1 MNNQIEIR
9 LSVCK
14 DMIRNFIYM
23 PKYGDFID
31 IELTLKNITEFANNL
46 SNFISDTTNEEAFR
60 NPVVIHISGLAS
72 SISITSFILLYSF
85 KKEKMPEIHIRRE
98 MLDRFKAL
106 EARALD
112 LINLIDNHFRSIN
125 PPVVPLLDLSKV
137 QSQVDDIIEHD
148 ELKVSPNP
156 NKTTR
161 KKQNLDKSKISFKV
175 KLTE

>member
-1 MNNQIEIR
+1 
-9 LSVCK
+9 
-14 DMIRNFIYM
+14 
-23 PKYGDFID
+23 
-31 IELTLKNITEFANNL
+31 
-46 SNFISDTTNEEAFR
+46 
-60 NPVVIHISGLAS
+60 
-72 SISITSFILLYSF
+72 
-85 KKEKMPEIHIRRE
+85 

-137 QSQVDDIIEHD
+137 QSQVDDLIEHD

>member
-1 MNNQIEIR
+1 
-9 LSVCK
+9 
-14 DMIRNFIYM
+14 
-23 PKYGDFID
+23 
-31 IELTLKNITEFANNL
+31 
-46 SNFISDTTNEEAFR
+46 
-60 NPVVIHISGLAS
+60 
-72 SISITSFILLYSF
+72 
-85 KKEKMPEIHIRRE
+85 

-148 ELKVSPNP
+148 ELKVSP
-156 NKTTR
+156 